1 MSMMMSFFLTLFN
14 IMDKEAFIIDLE
26 FILSERGDARGGEG
40 D

>member
-1 MSMMMSFFLTLFN
+1 
-14 IMDKEAFIIDLE
+14 MDKEAFKIDLE